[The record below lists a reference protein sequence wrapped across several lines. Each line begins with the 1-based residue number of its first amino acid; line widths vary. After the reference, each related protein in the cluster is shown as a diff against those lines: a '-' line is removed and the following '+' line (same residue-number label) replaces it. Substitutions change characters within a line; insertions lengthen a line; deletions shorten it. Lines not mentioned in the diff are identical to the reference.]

1 MEAIVLAGVVLD
13 VDRPA
18 ILIGDGRRRSDESR
32 RAVGIEEVRVRD
44 QRNQLPDH
52 RIGRGGALRVAQHD
66 AVQVHALTL
75 SEPFVGGEVE
85 RPPAL
90 DRAADRSAE
99 LVPPERMRIRRRE
112 FEEVARIER
121 IVAEELEDVAVN
133 LVGAR
138 SRDEIDD
145 RAGHVSVFGA
155 DRRVVHFEF
164 LDAPE
169 RRLVDERSERL
180 VVGAD
185 AVDEKRDRLLAIA
198 GRVEGER
205 ADAANRPGGE
215 AGLRRRDRSW
225 HEQPEI
231 GEMTAVQRHLLHGL
245 SRDHVPDGG
254 RRTIDQ
260 RHFRADDDGLVL
272 FADHQAK
279 VAHQRAADVDVQRLD
294 DLGAKSGRLRLTRVG
309 PGGNRA
315 DVVVPFA
322 DR

>member
-1 MEAIVLAGVVLD
+1 MLD

-18 ILIGDGRRRSDESR
+18 ILIGHGRRRSDESR
-32 RAVGIEEVRVRD
+32 RAVGIEEVR
-44 QRNQLPDH
+44 
-52 RIGRGGALRVAQHD
+52 RGINGISCRTTGSVAAARCASLEHD

-90 DRAADRSAE
+90 DRAAHRSAE
-99 LVPPERMRIRRRE
+99 LVAPERMRIRRRE
-112 FEEVARIER
+112 LEEVARIER
-121 IVAEELEDVAVN
+121 IVPEELEDVAVD

-145 RAGHVSVFGA
+145 RAGHMSVFGGE
-155 DRRVVHFEF
+155 RRVVHLEF

-169 RRLVDERSERL
+169 RRLEDERTERL

-185 AVDEKRDRLLAIA
+185 AVDQKRDRLLAIA

-215 AGLRRRDRSW
+215 AGLRRRDRSG

-245 SRDHVPDGG
+245 S
-254 RRTIDQ
+254 
-260 RHFRADDDGLVL
+260 A
-272 FADHQAK
+272 
-279 VAHQRAADVDVQRLD
+279 
-294 DLGAKSGRLRLTRVG
+294 
-309 PGGNRA
+309 
-315 DVVVPFA
+315 
-322 DR
+322 